1 MELAQNRIALA
12 HDRHINQWY
21 RINIPEKKPHLYRQL
36 IYDKEGK
43 NTQWGKDSLF
53 LNGVGKTGEL
63 HAKKNQTLTPCT
75 KRNSKWI
82 KDLNVWPETIKT
94 SQRKYKQ

>member
-43 NTQWGKDSLF
+43 NTQ
-53 LNGVGKTGEL
+53 
-63 HAKKNQTLTPCT
+63 
-75 KRNSKWI
+75 
-82 KDLNVWPETIKT
+82 
-94 SQRKYKQ
+94 